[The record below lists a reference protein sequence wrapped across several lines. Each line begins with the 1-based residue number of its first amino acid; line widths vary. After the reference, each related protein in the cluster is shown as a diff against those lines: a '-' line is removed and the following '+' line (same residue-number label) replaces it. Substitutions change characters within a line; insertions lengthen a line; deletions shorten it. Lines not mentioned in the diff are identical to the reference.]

1 MDDLK
6 RNEVKKAVMALLN
19 DHGITNLE
27 EFESLDEESG
37 ADLYEDL
44 KAGVLEEFEVDLE
57 LIEDLTEEIF
67 S

>member
-1 MDDLK
+1 M
-6 RNEVKKAVMALLN
+6 NELERHKVKEAVIALFN

-37 ADLYEDL
+37 AELYEDL
-44 KAGVLEEFEVDLE
+44 KVGVLEEFEVDLE
-57 LIEDLTEEIF
+57 LINELTEEIL